1 VSGIVAGDRPVVAG
15 PWLGEVGYELLYW
28 APFLRWLTR
37 EHDGLMD
44 RLVVVSRGG
53 VESWYADVASRYA
66 EIFELATFDEL
77 AAWRAEP
84 QIAGED
90 AAQPGAAA
98 LAPRKARRITEGDRT
113 LVERAAERL
122 GIDDFALL
130 HPSTYFKLMYR
141 LRDLGAW
148 SSVDRVSA
156 FSYIEPPEE
165 SLDLPERFVA
175 VRFYASAAMP
185 SSSVNRELVENVL
198 RSLSTRMPLVDLD
211 TGLRQ
216 DDHSSLSNAPV
227 TLRLGDL
234 DVPPARNL
242 AVQTAALAR
251 AEAFVGTYGGLS
263 YLPPLLGVPS
273 LALYS
278 DPRFFHQ
285 HLERAQR
292 LFTNSGFGGFSAV
305 HVGSREALQWLSLAL
320 SAWRQT

>member
-1 VSGIVAGDRPVVAG
+1 VSAIVAGSRDVIAG

-28 APFLRWLTR
+28 APFLRWLTQKH
-37 EHDGLMD
+37 EGLGR
-44 RLVVVSRGG
+44 RLVVLSRGG
-53 VESWYADVASRYA
+53 VESWYAGIASRYA

-77 AAWRAEP
+77 AAWRAAP

-90 AAQPGAAA
+90 GAEPDAAA
-98 LAPRKARRITEGDRT
+98 LTPRKARRVTHGDVT
-113 LVERAAERL
+113 LVERAAESL

-156 FSYIEPPEE
+156 FAPIEPPAEDV
-165 SLDLPERFVA
+165 DLPERFVA
-175 VRFYASAAMP
+175 VRFYSSVAMP
-185 SSSVNRELVENVL
+185 SSPENRELVEGIL
-198 RSLSTRMPLVDLD
+198 GRLSARRPLVDLD

-216 DDHSSLSNAPV
+216 DDHVSLASAPAA
-227 TLRLGDL
+227 LRLGDL
-234 DVPPARNL
+234 GIPPARNL
-242 AVQTAALAR
+242 AVQTAVLAR

-273 LALYS
+273 LALYTNS
-278 DPRFFHQ
+278 GFFHQ

-292 LFTNSGFGGFSAV
+292 LFSNRGFGGFSAV
-305 HVGSREALQWLSLAL
+305 HVGSREILPWLSLAL
-320 SAWRQT
+320 SAWREA